1 MGAMGKF
8 LTQHLGAL
16 NLLKNLIPANSPA
29 STAVDNLISNVEGQI
44 SALENMPSTP
54 DIVAKISQLEAQVA
68 TLQNTAKSL

>member
-16 NLLKNLIPANSPA
+16 NLLKNLIPGNSAA

-54 DIVAKISQLEAQVA
+54 DIVAKIQNLESQVA
-68 TLQNTAKSL
+68 TLQAAQKSM